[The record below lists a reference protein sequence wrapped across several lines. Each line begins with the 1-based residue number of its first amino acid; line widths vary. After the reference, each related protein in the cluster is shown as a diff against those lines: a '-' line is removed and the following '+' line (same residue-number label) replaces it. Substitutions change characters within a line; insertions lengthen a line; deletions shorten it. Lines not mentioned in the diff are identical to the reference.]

1 MSLLRGCLPRVGWV
15 WACLALCLGVLWGCA
30 SSDASRLDV
39 LTTPEPDAL
48 RERAMRR
55 LNLATAY
62 FEQGQNEVAQQ
73 EVRAA
78 LQIDP
83 QFAEAYSL
91 LGLIHQRGNATPLA
105 EQSFV
110 QALRLASVGGR
121 PAELAAVQHN
131 HAWFLC
137 QQDRFDEAQAQFS
150 LALSQPL
157 YRQQAKTWMV
167 QGLCQ
172 QRAGRVSQAR
182 VSWQTSLQLEPGNPI
197 TRYQLSLLDWQNA
210 NPAQAQAT
218 LTPLNASPQATAAS
232 LWLGI
237 QLARALAQAQE
248 QQALSLLLAQ
258 RFPHSDE
265 AQALTRQK
273 F

>member
-1 MSLLRGCLPRVGWV
+1 MRTLCGPFHPVAWV
-15 WACLALCLGVLWGCA
+15 WLCLSLCAGVLWGCA
-30 SSDASRLDV
+30 QSDASRLDA

-55 LNLATAY
+55 LSLAAAY

-137 QQDRFDEAQAQFS
+137 QQDRFDDAQAQFN
-150 LALSQPL
+150 LALAQPL

-172 QRAGRVSQAR
+172 LRAGRLNEAQL
-182 VSWQTSLQLEPGNPI
+182 SWQTSLQMEPFNPI
-197 TRYQLSLLDWQNA
+197 ARYQLSLLDWQNA
-210 NPAQAQAT
+210 NPAQAQPT
-218 LTPLNASPQATAAS
+218 LAPLNASPQATAAS

-237 QLARALAQAQE
+237 QLARALAQTQE
-248 QQALSLLLAQ
+248 QQALALQLAQ
-258 RFPHSDE
+258 RFPQSDE
-265 AQALTRQK
+265 AQALARQK